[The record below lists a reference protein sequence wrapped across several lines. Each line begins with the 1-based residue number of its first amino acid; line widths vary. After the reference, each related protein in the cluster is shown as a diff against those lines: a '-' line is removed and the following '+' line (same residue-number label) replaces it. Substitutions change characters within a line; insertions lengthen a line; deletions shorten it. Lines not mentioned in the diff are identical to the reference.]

1 MDISVDRDAE
11 IPIGVQL
18 AWALRTRIRDGR
30 FQPGQRLPGL
40 REVAEATG
48 VNVNTARTVYQR
60 LEQEGLIDSQQGS
73 GTFVAATPQQRA
85 TVTAIAADAAREAHA
100 TGVDPR
106 EVAAALYVSP
116 DRRLAGRRRCEPPRP
131 APADD
136 AAERRRALRAQI
148 ASLERTLGEIEAKH
162 PGVAPPREVARAGSG
177 PALLDADALEQVRTM
192 LVRRLAAVQ
201 AAIDAHRQR
210 RRQRRARGR
219 RGARAARQA
228 REPQAREPTGAARA
242 RTYAPSSG
250 RRLTAAP
257 LEAIV
262 QLYFL
267 SMVLG
272 FPLVILALAL
282 LAGHLNRD
290 GYAELLDWK
299 PTRSPELEVELELG
313 DIEQML
319 AAQNRHRRR
328 RGAPE
333 RTLAQVSERARA
345 GFTPRG

>member
-1 MDISVDRDAE
+1 MSHDAAGPSVLDISVDRDAE

-18 AWALRTRIRDGR
+18 AWALRSRIRDGR

-73 GTFVAATPQQRA
+73 GTFVAAAPQQRA

-116 DRRLAGRRRCEPPRP
+116 AAASPD
-131 APADD
+131 ADD
-136 AAERRRALRAQI
+136 ASRRGPASAEYAAERRRALRAQI

-162 PGVAPPREVARAGSG
+162 PGVAPPREVARAGGG

-201 AAIDAHRQR
+201 AAIDAIGSDAGGGAPKTDEKRAPHAKPASPKPASR
-210 RRQRRARGR
+210 RAPRARGPMR
-219 RGARAARQA
+219 
-228 REPQAREPTGAARA
+228 P
-242 RTYAPSSG
+242 
-250 RRLTAAP
+250 
-257 LEAIV
+257 
-262 QLYFL
+262 
-267 SMVLG
+267 
-272 FPLVILALAL
+272 
-282 LAGHLNRD
+282 
-290 GYAELLDWK
+290 
-299 PTRSPELEVELELG
+299 
-313 DIEQML
+313 
-319 AAQNRHRRR
+319 
-328 RGAPE
+328 APE
-333 RTLAQVSERARA
+333 GA
-345 GFTPRG
+345 

>member
-1 MDISVDRDAE
+1 MSLDAVESPALDISVDRDAE

-18 AWALRTRIRDGR
+18 AWALRSRIRDGR

-73 GTFVAATPQQRA
+73 GTFVAAAPQQRA

-116 DRRLAGRRRCEPPRP
+116 AAASPD
-131 APADD
+131 ADD
-136 AAERRRALRAQI
+136 ASRRAPASADDGAERRRALRAQI

-162 PGVAPPREVARAGSG
+162 PGVAPPSEDARAGGG

-201 AAIDAHRQR
+201 AAIDGIGSDAGGGAPEASKKRAPRVKPASPKAASR
-210 RRQRRARGR
+210 RAPRARGPMR
-219 RGARAARQA
+219 
-228 REPQAREPTGAARA
+228 P
-242 RTYAPSSG
+242 
-250 RRLTAAP
+250 
-257 LEAIV
+257 
-262 QLYFL
+262 
-267 SMVLG
+267 
-272 FPLVILALAL
+272 
-282 LAGHLNRD
+282 
-290 GYAELLDWK
+290 
-299 PTRSPELEVELELG
+299 
-313 DIEQML
+313 
-319 AAQNRHRRR
+319 
-328 RGAPE
+328 APE
-333 RTLAQVSERARA
+333 GA
-345 GFTPRG
+345 